1 MTLILEAPDRESKPL
16 DPVTV
21 TVYVPGGVV
30 GKVSKT
36 KSIRVEVPGNKNTV
50 LSDRRKT
57 VGPVF
62 LAGDAESDK
71 LIDPK
76 KPARL

>member
-1 MTLILEAPDRESKPL
+1 MLEAPDLESKPL
-16 DPVTV
+16 VPVTV
-21 TVYVPGGVV
+21 TAYVPGGVF
-30 GKVSKT
+30 GRLSKT
-36 KSIRVEVPGNKNTV
+36 KSIRVDVPGNKNTV

-62 LAGDAESDK
+62 LAGETESDK

-76 KPARL
+76 NPARL

>member
-1 MTLILEAPDRESKPL
+1 MLLEAPDRESKPL
-16 DPVTV
+16 VPVTV
-21 TVYVPGGVV
+21 TVYVPGGVI
-30 GKVSKT
+30 GRVSKT
-36 KSIRVEVPGNKNTV
+36 KSIRVEVPGNRNTV

-62 LAGDAESDK
+62 LAGDTESDK

-76 KPARL
+76 KPPRL